1 MSSRILLAVPFAAA
15 LLAAPVAQAQ
25 DKKDKLVPG
34 DFTATVTLG
43 TDYLYRGISQTDE
56 NPTIQ
61 GSIDYSLMFNESI
74 GIYAGLWASN
84 LNFRDGNEATI
95 EIDVSAGVKGEVAG
109 FTWQAG
115 MIGYFYPGASSALN
129 YDFYEF
135 AGKIGYDLGF
145 VALSGG
151 LNYSPD
157 FFGKSG
163 DAWYV
168 YGDAKVPIPG
178 APFDLALIGH
188 LGHQWIEKNLPLMI
202 SSLIRHADRNHGDTE
217 IVSRETG
224 RPAAIHRYTYP
235 TPTAASAAGQRAHLA
250 RREAGRP
257 RRHAGLEHPPPLR
270 AVLRRLGHRRRPH
283 TINPRLFPEQIAT
296 SSTTPRTAGLLRP
309 DLPAAGREARAA
321 LQGREGLGRDD
332 RPRPHARV
340 VARPALLR
348 ELINAHSDDYEWPE
362 FDEGAASSLCYTSG
376 TTGNPKGVLYSHRST
391 VLHAYGSAC
400 PTRSNLSARD
410 VVLPVVPMFHVNAW
424 GLPYSAPLAGAKL
437 VLPGAQLDGASL
449 HELFEP
455 RRSPVSA
462 GVPTVWL
469 GLLQHMKAQGAEAVH
484 VKRLV
489 IGGSA
494 APPAMIAAFEEHY
507 GVTVLHA
514 WGMTEMS
521 PLGTVNT
528 FKASISTGPE
538 SRARRAAA

>member
-95 EIDVSAGVKGEVAG
+95 EIDVSAGVKGEIAG

-188 LGHQWIEKNLPLMI
+188 LGHQWIEKNERYGAPDYLEWQAGVTATVEGFTL
-202 SSLIRHADRNHGDTE
+202 SLVYADTDIDKADCAG
-217 IVSRETG
+217 G
-224 RPAAIHRYTYP
+224 R
-235 TPTAASAAGQRAHLA
+235 
-250 RREAGRP
+250 
-257 RRHAGLEHPPPLR
+257 
-270 AVLRRLGHRRRPH
+270 
-283 TINPRLFPEQIAT
+283 TIC
-296 SSTTPRTAGLLRP
+296 G
-309 DLPAAGREARAA
+309 ARAM
-321 LQGREGLGRDD
+321 
-332 RPRPHARV
+332 
-340 VARPALLR
+340 
-348 ELINAHSDDYEWPE
+348 
-362 FDEGAASSLCYTSG
+362 F
-376 TTGNPKGVLYSHRST
+376 T
-391 VLHAYGSAC
+391 VS
-400 PTRSNLSARD
+400 
-410 VVLPVVPMFHVNAW
+410 
-424 GLPYSAPLAGAKL
+424 K
-437 VLPGAQLDGASL
+437 
-449 HELFEP
+449 
-455 RRSPVSA
+455 
-462 GVPTVWL
+462 
-469 GLLQHMKAQGAEAVH
+469 
-484 VKRLV
+484 
-489 IGGSA
+489 
-494 APPAMIAAFEEHY
+494 
-507 GVTVLHA
+507 
-514 WGMTEMS
+514 
-521 PLGTVNT
+521 T
-528 FKASISTGPE
+528 F
-538 SRARRAAA
+538 